1 MLLFDQRQVIQY
13 KSQVR
18 THFAIGFIGLGALD
32 RIDDRQVLPNE
43 SLFRKGAQTQIP
55 DPIHLDLYTLD
66 DLPDVNSSGRDDQG
80 FVKLLVEFQKVEYS
94 THGDSRLCSQLRAK
108 LCDKFRI
115 R

>member
-32 RIDDRQVLPNE
+32 RIDDRQVLPDE

-55 DPIHLDLYTLD
+55 DPISLDLYALD
-66 DLPDVNSSGRDDQG
+66 DLPAVSPSGRDGQG
-80 FVKLLVEFQKVEYS
+80 FVKLLVEFQKVENS
-94 THGDSRLCSQLRAK
+94 AHRDRR
-108 LCDKFRI
+108 
-115 R
+115 